1 MRGLDTVFRFRLPS
15 ELLQAAKEK
24 ARREDVTVAQVLRRC
39 LREWVKDPPSETQEE
54 ESQEDE

>member
-1 MRGLDTVFRFRLPS
+1 MRGFDTVFRFRLPS

-39 LREWVKDPPSETQEE
+39 LREWVKDPPAEEE
-54 ESQEDE
+54 ESQENG